1 MDVNKSLL
9 DVLSLLEHQL
19 AGSRIRVRRELDP
32 ELPEIRGNENR
43 LQQVFFNLILN
54 ARDAMPRG
62 GWLTLATYADTD
74 TVVVEVKDTGHGIR
88 KEHIRR
94 IYDPF
99 FTTKG
104 IGRGT
109 GLGLSVS
116 YGIVQEL
123 GGAIFVDSTPGQ
135 GTRFQVALPALA
147 ALRGRP
153 AGLRMNQESILV
165 IDDEEVMRD
174 VLGSLLTQAGY
185 DVALAPNGPDG
196 LELARKGTFAAAL
209 VDMML
214 PEMDGM
220 TVLEELKRIDA
231 DLVVL
236 MITAYASVET
246 AIAAMRKGAF
256 DYVAKP
262 FKHEELLHTLANGLK
277 QRRLEDE
284 NRQLRSALRDQGR
297 FMEIVGKS
305 PRMLQVF
312 QLIAQAAPSRSTI
325 LVVGESGT
333 GKELVAKAI
342 HANSPR
348 RDKPFV
354 VVNSGS
360 LPHDLLESNLFG
372 HVKGAFT
379 GAVYAKKGLFELA
392 DTGTLFFDEI
402 GNIPLETQAK
412 LLRVMQE
419 REFMR
424 LGGVETVKVDVRVVA
439 ATNVDLKRAVDEGR
453 FREDLYYRLNVIAVP
468 LPPLRQ
474 RKEDIPALVQH
485 FVEKYAEENEQ
496 GGRRRGPGGHAGP
509 ARLRLA
515 GERPGA
521 RERHRAGR
529 RADHRAAD
537 RQGAGAGPRAG
548 AARPS
553 TFPRSR
559 SRPEGI
565 NLREV
570 IAHFERRLI
579 ESTLD
584 STGGV
589 QKDAARLLG
598 LKPTTLNEMIK
609 RHSILLPRDRRNAGP
624 RRDEPRP
631 PAPEVPSGLT
641 SPAPGLIASCSSNC

>member
-1 MDVNKSLL
+1 
-9 DVLSLLEHQL
+9 
-19 AGSRIRVRRELDP
+19 
-32 ELPEIRGNENR
+32 
-43 LQQVFFNLILN
+43 
-54 ARDAMPRG
+54 
-62 GWLTLATYADTD
+62 
-74 TVVVEVKDTGHGIR
+74 
-88 KEHIRR
+88 
-94 IYDPF
+94 
-99 FTTKG
+99 
-104 IGRGT
+104 
-109 GLGLSVS
+109 
-116 YGIVQEL
+116 
-123 GGAIFVDSTPGQ
+123 
-135 GTRFQVALPALA
+135 
-147 ALRGRP
+147 
-153 AGLRMNQESILV
+153 MNQESILV

-174 VLGSLLTQAGY
+174 VLGSLLKEAGY
-185 DVALAPNGPDG
+185 DVTLAQNGPDG
-196 LELARKGTFAAAL
+196 LELARKGTFSAAL

-231 DLVVL
+231 DLVVV

-246 AIAAMRKGAF
+246 AISAMRKGAY

-262 FKHEELLHTLANGLK
+262 FKHEELLHALANALK

-485 FVEKYAEENEQ
+485 FVVKYNEENDKAVEGVAPEVMQ
-496 GGRRRGPGGHAGP
+496 PLMDYDWPGNVRELENVIERGVVLTTGSLIGKELVP
-509 ARLRLA
+509 
-515 GERPGA
+515 
-521 RERHRAGR
+521 
-529 RADHRAAD
+529 DHV
-537 RQGAGAGPRAG
+537 GSSP
-548 AARPS
+548 
-553 TFPRSR
+553 TFHIPQIAVP
-559 SRPEGI
+559 PEGI

-579 ESTLD
+579 ESTLE

-609 RHSILLPRDRRNAGP
+609 RHSILLPRDRRSP
-624 RRDEPRP
+624 SRDETTK
-631 PAPEVPSGLT
+631 AT
-641 SPAPGLIASCSSNC
+641 SP